1 VNSNVAGLLAK
12 LSDMS
17 LPELRLM
24 LLFVDWLNTN
34 KLIELSGQP
43 EG

>member
-1 VNSNVAGLLAK
+1 
-12 LSDMS
+12 MS

-24 LLFVDWLNTN
+24 LLFVEWLDTD
-34 KLIELSGQP
+34 KVELNGQP